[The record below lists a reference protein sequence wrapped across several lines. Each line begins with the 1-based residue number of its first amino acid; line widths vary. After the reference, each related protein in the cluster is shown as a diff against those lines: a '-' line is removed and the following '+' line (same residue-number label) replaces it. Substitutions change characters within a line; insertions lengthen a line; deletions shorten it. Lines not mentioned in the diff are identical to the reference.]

1 MFLALNGSG
10 TLYLHNALTNSPQE
24 GTMSTS
30 RKSSQ
35 STVNTTNTNTEEKT
49 MTTNNN
55 VGYTIVCPDGH
66 SLFVTERMA
75 QRLLVESAVAEKE
88 YDRKAQETHIG
99 KGDNIKPKNPDS
111 IKYDQRRNKRTKL
124 MKAFIHNV
132 FRGVEMPE
140 DELDQ
145 MIEALSK

>member
-1 MFLALNGSG
+1 
-10 TLYLHNALTNSPQE
+10 
-24 GTMSTS
+24 MST
-30 RKSSQ
+30 RKSS
-35 STVNTTNTNTEEKT
+35 STVSTSTNTQPQEEMT
-49 MTTNNN
+49 MTTNSNN

-111 IKYDQRRNKRTKL
+111 IKYDKRMDKRTKL

-132 FRGVEMPE
+132 FRGIQMPE

-145 MIEALSK
+145 MIETLSK